1 MAPPTPGRIRGPR
14 PQVNNNIGEA
24 GRTTNIAAPKGV
36 PRDSAGHEKPDAFFD
51 RAAAAG
57 SGDDYDDNGD
67 DDYDNDRRDADDD
80 FDAPEP
86 AASSARKASAK
97 KKKAGGANGA
107 AAAARGA
114 RGERPDRFMLGEDR
128 GRKTG
133 VKKAVVARDPDGF
146 EDINEFLFT
155 SPAQSTTTA
164 TSGARSTVKKAT
176 KASQGRTPRAA
187 LSPEYDDNDDDERAE
202 SDMMGDDD
210 GPSLSPSTYQ
220 RRHPSTSSARQPS
233 ALRHSMLP
241 SGARSVS
248 RKGLTAPGLASPG
261 SSPRRYGKASASG
274 SGSAQRN
281 PRRRLSSL
289 SGDDDRGQEEVD
301 EDEEERFD
309 VRSEGEGEGYDD
321 DDGAGEG
328 DGEDETEDEDED
340 EAVRAV
346 LTAKKPSASALAKGK
361 GKARASTSTT
371 NGGAGSP
378 SSPRRQSGA
387 SSYGAGSPGGGTPTG
402 LMRLDKNGRAVE
414 VVERSGGS
422 SGAGDRKG
430 KGRAVERSLSPVER
444 DERGDDEQQPF
455 LENEYGGGYD
465 DDEGQVSGSDDE
477 GGAGAGAGRG
487 GSDDGLEPIEVEEEE
502 EEDDHRTPRAAAGPS
517 KAKGKGKGR
526 APRSSASGSSPDKA
540 VTQRGR
546 KGEVRPREIIEDV
559 SKKRR
564 RGGDGEH
571 AEGVRRS
578 NREKI
583 PRLDYWRNE
592 RIIYKR
598 RSSGIGVNAIVRVPK
613 EDPEPLGG
621 AHGKKKGGAGGKRGA
636 SARAGSR
643 GGTVKREVPE
653 EQGVDDMTDPDGL
666 VWSWEGDA
674 EVSRRIAFTDK
685 MMDPRPTFDKKFSY
699 QKIYQEL
706 DYLAGGILT
715 IPPNGEKALKPS
727 KDNSYI
733 FYCIQGSVSVTI
745 HRTVFS
751 IGPGG
756 TFFVPRGNQYQIQ
769 ATSNREVRLFFSQGR
784 RVIEYEDG
792 STRADTKE
800 DSQRANRA
808 NNREEEGEEEREEE
822 EEEGDE

>member
-51 RAAAAG
+51 RAGAD
-57 SGDDYDDNGD
+57 SDSDDDYDD
-67 DDYDNDRRDADDD
+67 DRRDADDD

-86 AASSARKASAK
+86 AASSARKGSA
-97 KKKAGGANGA
+97 KKKAGGGGANG
-107 AAAARGA
+107 AAARGA

-133 VKKAVVARDPDGF
+133 VKKAVVERDDDGF
-146 EDINEFLFT
+146 EDIDAFLHS
-155 SPAQSTTTA
+155 SPRSATTA
-164 TSGARSTVKKAT
+164 GARSTAKKA
-176 KASQGRTPRAA
+176 KPQGRTPRAA
-187 LSPEYDDNDDDERAE
+187 SPEYDDDDDDDDEHAE
-202 SDMMGDDD
+202 GDTTAYDD
-210 GPSLSPSTYQ
+210 GPSLSASTYQ
-220 RRHPSTSSARQPS
+220 RRHPATSSARQPS

-248 RKGLTAPGLASPG
+248 RKGLPPT
-261 SSPRRYGKASASG
+261 SSPRQYGKASTS
-274 SGSAQRN
+274 SAQRN

-289 SGDDDRGQEEVD
+289 SGDDDREQDDGHD
-301 EDEEERFD
+301 EFD
-309 VRSEGEGEGYDD
+309 VRDADD
-321 DDGAGEG
+321 DDGEGAYGRSGDEQDEG
-328 DGEDETEDEDED
+328 DEEESEEDED

-346 LTAKKPSASALAKGK
+346 LTAKKPSASAAAAAAAKKGK
-361 GKARASTSTT
+361 GKARASTST
-371 NGGAGSP
+371 NGGGSP
-378 SSPRRQSGA
+378 ASPRRQSGA
-387 SSYGAGSPGGGTPTG
+387 SSYGTGGGGTPTG
-402 LMRLDKNGRAVE
+402 LVRLDKNGRAVE
-414 VVERSGGS
+414 VLERDRSG
-422 SGAGDRKG
+422 GDRKG
-430 KGRAVERSLSPVER
+430 KGRAVERSPSVPEQ
-444 DERGDDEQQPF
+444 DDDEQPF
-455 LENEYGGGYD
+455 LENDFGGGYD
-465 DDEGQVSGSDDE
+465 DDDDDQ
-477 GGAGAGAGRG
+477 GGEMAYR
-487 GSDDGLEPIEVEEEE
+487 SDDGGGASDEEERDRDQD
-502 EEDDHRTPRAAAGPS
+502 EEDDDDSTPRAAGPS
-517 KAKGKGKGR
+517 KAKAKGKGR
-526 APRSSASGSSPDKA
+526 ASGSPAKKVVA
-540 VTQRGR
+540 QRGR

-564 RGGDGEH
+564 RGDAEP

-621 AHGKKKGGAGGKRGA
+621 AHHKKKGGAAGGKRGA
-636 SARAGSR
+636 SARAASR

-685 MMDPRPTFDKKFSY
+685 MMDPKPTFDKKFSY

-733 FYCIQGSVSVTI
+733 FYCIQGAVSVTI

-800 DSQRANRA
+800 DSQRYAEQNA
-808 NNREEEGEEEREEE
+808 ADEEE
-822 EEEGDE
+822 EEEDEE

>member
-51 RAAAAG
+51 RAANAHANDDSDG
-57 SGDDYDDNGD
+57 DGDYDDYDDQGD
-67 DDYDNDRRDADDD
+67 DDRRDVDDD
-80 FDAPEP
+80 FDAPNLP
-86 AASSARKASAK
+86 TAASSARKGGSSARK
-97 KKKAGGANGA
+97 KTGGANGA
-107 AAAARGA
+107 AARAGGA

-133 VKKAVVARDPDGF
+133 VKKAVVQRDVDGF
-146 EDINEFLFT
+146 EDIDQFLYS
-155 SPAQSTTTA
+155 SPARSTTTT
-164 TSGARSTVKKAT
+164 TSGARSTVKKNKVSA
-176 KASQGRTPRAA
+176 QGRTPRAA
-187 LSPEYDDNDDDERAE
+187 RSPEYDDDDEHERAG
-202 SDMMGDDD
+202 SDTMVDDE

-220 RRHPSTSSARQPS
+220 RRHPTTTTGTTSSARQPS

-248 RKGLTAPGLASPG
+248 RKGLPPT
-261 SSPRRYGKASASG
+261 SSPRQYGKAS
-274 SGSAQRN
+274 
-281 PRRRLSSL
+281 RRRLSSL
-289 SGDDDRGQEEVD
+289 SGEDDREEGHQGQD
-301 EDEEERFD
+301 EGDEERFD
-309 VRSEGEGEGYDD
+309 VGSGDEQERYDD
-321 DDGAGEG
+321 DGQE
-328 DGEDETEDEDED
+328 DGEVDEDDEDEN
-340 EAVRAV
+340 EAVRAA
-346 LTAKKPSASALAKGK
+346 LTARKPSASAAAAAAAAAKGK
-361 GKARASTSTT
+361 GKARASTST
-371 NGGAGSP
+371 NGGASSP
-378 SSPRRQSGA
+378 ASPRRHSGA
-387 SSYGAGSPGGGTPTG
+387 SSYGTGGGGTPTG
-402 LMRLDKNGRAVE
+402 LMRLDKSGRAVE
-414 VVERSGGS
+414 VVERDRSG
-422 SGAGDRKG
+422 GDRKG
-430 KGRAVERSLSPVER
+430 KGRAVERSPSPR
-444 DERGDDEQQPF
+444 DEEPF
-455 LENEYGGGYD
+455 LDNEFGGGYD
-465 DDEGQVSGSDDE
+465 DDEGGGEVQQYGSDDE
-477 GGAGAGAGRG
+477 GGAGAGGL
-487 GSDDGLEPIEVEEEE
+487 SDVEEEE
-502 EEDDHRTPRAAAGPS
+502 EEGDEDPTPRRAGPS
-517 KAKGKGKGR
+517 TAKGKGKGR

-564 RGGDGEH
+564 RGEGEH

-613 EDPEPLGG
+613 EDPEPLGA
-621 AHGKKKGGAGGKRGA
+621 AHNKKKGGGKRGA
-636 SARAGSR
+636 SAGAARAGSR

-733 FYCIQGSVSVTI
+733 FYCIQGAVSVTI

-808 NNREEEGEEEREEE
+808 EDEGEEEEEE
-822 EEEGDE
+822 EEEGEE